1 MQIKLEKI
9 LNVYMII
16 WTTEGKLEVE
26 YCDYADQTGKILNV
40 YMIIW
45 TTEGKLE
52 VEYCDYADQ
61 TGKKSLMFI

>member
-1 MQIKLEKI
+1 MQIKLEKSLMFI
-9 LNVYMII
+9 MII

-45 TTEGKLE
+45 TTQGKLE

-61 TGKKSLMFI
+61 TGKILNV

>member
-16 WTTEGKLEVE
+16 W
-26 YCDYADQTGKILNV
+26 A
-40 YMIIW
+40 
-45 TTEGKLE
+45 TEGKLE

>member
-1 MQIKLEKI
+1 
-9 LNVYMII
+9 MII

-26 YCDYADQTGKILNV
+26 YCDYADQTGKNV
-40 YMIIW
+40 IW

-61 TGKKSLMFI
+61 TGKSLMFI